1 MSCANAITRMTD
13 INHTERAHH
22 PDFPPSSLPAFAKC
36 PCYKSSSTVGA
47 AAIRGTELH
56 EKLEEL
62 LCSTELIK
70 EIKNAR
76 KNTKS
81 NKR

>member
-1 MSCANAITRMTD
+1 MTD

-22 PDFPPSSLPAFAKC
+22 PDFPPSSLPAMAKC
-36 PCYKSSSTVGA
+36 PCYKSSSTVGK

-62 LCSTELIK
+62 LGSTVLVK

-76 KNTKS
+76 KNTKP

>member
-1 MSCANAITRMTD
+1 MTD

-22 PDFPPSSLPAFAKC
+22 PDFPPSSLPAMAKC
-36 PCYKSSSTVGA
+36 PCYKSSSTVGK

-62 LCSTELIK
+62 LGDTVLVK
-70 EIKNAR
+70 EIKNAK
-76 KNTKS
+76 KNTKP

>member
-1 MSCANAITRMTD
+1 MKVWRYCTAMTD

-22 PDFPPSSLPAFAKC
+22 PDFPPSSLPAMAKC

-62 LCSTELIK
+62 LCSTVLVKQLKKINPSSLCK
-70 EIKNAR
+70 
-76 KNTKS
+76 
-81 NKR
+81 

>member
-1 MSCANAITRMTD
+1 MTD

-22 PDFPPSSLPAFAKC
+22 PDFPPSSLPAMAKC

-62 LCSTELIK
+62 LGDTALVK
-70 EIKNAR
+70 QLKKR
-76 KNTKS
+76 KN
-81 NKR
+81 NG

>member
-1 MSCANAITRMTD
+1 MTEKD

-22 PDFPPSSLPAFAKC
+22 PDFPPSSLPAMAKC
-36 PCYKSSSTVGA
+36 PCYKSSSTVGK

-62 LCSTELIK
+62 LGDTALVK
-70 EIKNAR
+70 QLK
-76 KNTKS
+76 K
-81 NKR
+81 KR

>member
-1 MSCANAITRMTD
+1 MTD

-22 PDFPPSSLPAFAKC
+22 PDFPPSSLPAMAKC

-70 EIKNAR
+70 EIKDAR

>member
-1 MSCANAITRMTD
+1 MAD

-22 PDFPPSSLPAFAKC
+22 PDFPPSSLPAMAKC

-62 LCSTELIK
+62 LGDTALVK
-70 EIKNAR
+70 QLK
-76 KNTKS
+76 K
-81 NKR
+81 KR

>member
-1 MSCANAITRMTD
+1 MMTEKE
-13 INHTERAHH
+13 INHSEREHH

-62 LCSTELIK
+62 LCSTDLVKKLKKI
-70 EIKNAR
+70 NPSSLR
-76 KNTKS
+76 K
-81 NKR
+81 

>member
-1 MSCANAITRMTD
+1 MKD
-13 INHTERAHH
+13 INHDSREHH
-22 PDFPPSSLPAFAKC
+22 PDFPPSSLPAMAKC

-62 LCSTELIK
+62 LGSTELVK

-76 KNTKS
+76 KNTKP

>member
-1 MSCANAITRMTD
+1 MTD

-22 PDFPPSSLPAFAKC
+22 PAFPPSSLPARAKC

-62 LCSTELIK
+62 LGDTALVK
-70 EIKNAR
+70 QLK
-76 KNTKS
+76 KKG
-81 NKR
+81 

>member
-1 MSCANAITRMTD
+1 MKD
-13 INHTERAHH
+13 INHDSREHH
-22 PDFPPSSLPAFAKC
+22 PDFPPSSLPAMAKC

-62 LCSTELIK
+62 LCSTVLVK

-76 KNTKS
+76 KNTKP

>member
-1 MSCANAITRMTD
+1 MTD

-22 PDFPPSSLPAFAKC
+22 PDFPPSSLPAMAKC

-62 LCSTELIK
+62 LGDTALVK
-70 EIKNAR
+70 QLK
-76 KNTKS
+76 K
-81 NKR
+81 KR

>member
-1 MSCANAITRMTD
+1 MTD

-22 PDFPPSSLPAFAKC
+22 PDFPPSSLPAMAKC

-62 LCSTELIK
+62 LSDTALVKQLKK
-70 EIKNAR
+70 EKN
-76 KNTKS
+76 NG
-81 NKR
+81 